1 MRNVKDYFL
10 DTSFL
15 VDLIR
20 KNREA
25 VRVHEKIEGH
35 EVTGTPCIYELAK
48 FTDFD
53 ASEAFAGNE
62 VLQYTQ
68 GDAEASG
75 NVYYK
80 LKDNG
85 DLIGEIDIIIAGMV
99 KNRDL
104 VLVTKDTNFEK
115 IDDIEIEFY
124 G

>member
-1 MRNVKDYFL
+1 MKDYFL

-20 KNREA
+20 NDREA
-25 VRVHEKIEGH
+25 VRVHEKMRGH

-48 FTDFD
+48 FSKLDI
-53 ASEAFAGNE
+53 SEAFAGNE
-62 VLQYTQ
+62 VLRYTQ

-75 NVYYK
+75 SIYCK
-80 LKDNG
+80 LKDDG
-85 DLIGEIDIIIAGMV
+85 DLIGEIDVIIAGMV

-104 VLVTKDTNFEK
+104 VLMTRDTDFEK